1 MTISAIHVSSRLVP
15 VALAALSLTACFD
28 DKSSTDAGTV
38 ATNSSGATASN
49 KAPVVSGS
57 PATAVPAGFP
67 YVFKPSA
74 TDPEG
79 DPLTFSIAGKPAW
92 AEFVPATGELRGV
105 PSEADLGE
113 TPAISITVSD
123 GSAST
128 TLGPFRVAVN
138 RSSTATMAGTRPPVI
153 GGTPPTTVAA
163 GSAYTFQ
170 ATASDPDGDKLTFGA
185 RNLPAW
191 LGINTANG
199 ALTGTPSAAHVGI
212 YNNIQISVTDGLS
225 TASLAPFTITV
236 TGTGA
241 VASTIGTTGGTTA
254 TTNTSTAGASGV
266 TASGTATL
274 SWTKPTQYS
283 DGTPLVDL
291 AGYIVEYGT
300 DPAALSQRVKVADP
314 ALTRF
319 TVGDLGKGTWYFTVI
334 SYTTTGLESDVATL
348 VSKTIG

>member
-1 MTISAIHVSSRLVP
+1 
-15 VALAALSLTACFD
+15 
-28 DKSSTDAGTV
+28 
-38 ATNSSGATASN
+38 
-49 KAPVVSGS
+49 
-57 PATAVPAGFP
+57 
-67 YVFKPSA
+67 
-74 TDPEG
+74 
-79 DPLTFSIAGKPAW
+79 
-92 AEFVPATGELRGV
+92 
-105 PSEADLGE
+105 
-113 TPAISITVSD
+113 
-123 GSAST
+123 
-128 TLGPFRVAVN
+128 
-138 RSSTATMAGTRPPVI
+138 MAGTRPPVI

-266 TASGTATL
+266 AASGTATL